1 MSGKREDVVGV
12 DRGDLGER
20 PRARERGDPV
30 ARRERRSVRRLPHR
44 ARELGAHRVRQLR
57 PVLVEALGLQD
68 VREVHP
74 DRGDVDEHLLRCARR
89 LRNVAHLDRS
99 GPVQSHHLYCTHA
112 VTVPAAT
119 TSLITSPGDPRSAA
133 GGGSRQGAPVQLVFG
148 PDDLEAYADVRDRL
162 RLHIVA
168 WARRR
173 GLLVEPSLV
182 AAALDHKHSVD
193 GRLGHW
199 TRAHVADALAVWF
212 PRTVALLPDDRD
224 AVPAALHALIGFLA
238 ERDWLDSRSDPA
250 EELHT
255 QVGDSTPALHD
266 ALDDERNHDLGTFWA
281 VQMLRHGVPTADP
294 SAVARFLERVHAGD
308 LDIDRAALRDIT
320 RRECR
325 AAPEPPGVPLPPVL
339 LPGAAAMLA
348 AADSSIALARLRGF
362 TRWVR
367 AGRALTRD
375 GRLQLGDARAVA
387 EALDLDHFAR
397 DRARAGDELPEIMLL
412 FSWAR
417 QARFVRVVHGRLVQV
432 KSAAPLLSRPI
443 EMWKRAFEAIGGIG
457 EHFGGSNV
465 FGAPSLF
472 GMSLGEAFPM
482 LLTLLYAAG
491 GEPIPVERFHRS
503 VREAVNARMGC
514 VVDDLAGDVE
524 QRLWRRDV
532 TALLDALELLGAVH
546 LEESHADDD
555 DDHRALI
562 ALAGPRRPGSDAGRA
577 HPDRAVGGAGDA
589 RRVGR
594 ARAARGRTRRRG
606 HRVRLR
612 ALRRDAPRGRRGRA
626 RGLGG
631 GPSEAR
637 GGPRGAAVPAARRG
651 PDASRPRS
659 VRARPDRH
667 RRTQPRRPAPAPGWA
682 PRRECPATGGVR
694 PPTSSFL
701 TKLYLQRQH
710 FAGRRRFHP

>member
-1 MSGKREDVVGV
+1 
-12 DRGDLGER
+12 
-20 PRARERGDPV
+20 
-30 ARRERRSVRRLPHR
+30 
-44 ARELGAHRVRQLR
+44 
-57 PVLVEALGLQD
+57 
-68 VREVHP
+68 
-74 DRGDVDEHLLRCARR
+74 
-89 LRNVAHLDRS
+89 
-99 GPVQSHHLYCTHA
+99 
-112 VTVPAAT
+112 
-119 TSLITSPGDPRSAA
+119 
-133 GGGSRQGAPVQLVFG
+133 VQLVFG

-182 AAALDHKHSVD
+182 AAAMDHKHSVD

-238 ERDWLDSRSDPA
+238 GRDWLDSRSDPA
-250 EELHT
+250 TELHA

-281 VQMLRHGVPTADP
+281 VQMLRHGVPTANP
-294 SAVARFLERVHAGD
+294 SAVARFLERVHAGE

-325 AAPEPPGVPLPPVL
+325 AAPEPPGVPMPPVL

-367 AGRALTRD
+367 AGRTLTRE

-472 GMSLGEAFPM
+472 GMSLGEAFPI
-482 LLTLLYAAG
+482 LLSLLYAAG
-491 GEPIPVERFHRS
+491 GEPIPVEQFHRS

-524 QRLWRRDV
+524 QRLWRRDI

-555 DDHRALI
+555 ANHQALI
-562 ALAGPRRPGSDAGRA
+562 ALAGRDDPDPTLVGLTPIGLWAVREMLVESGGHAPLVGELADEDIEYVCVRCVEMPREVAEAELAAWVAARPRRAAA
-577 HPDRAVGGAGDA
+577 HEV
-589 RRVGR
+589 
-594 ARAARGRTRRRG
+594 
-606 HRVRLR
+606 LR
-612 ALRRDAPRGRRGRA
+612 
-626 RGLGG
+626 
-631 GPSEAR
+631 
-637 GGPRGAAVPAARRG
+637 
-651 PDASRPRS
+651 
-659 VRARPDRH
+659 
-667 RRTQPRRPAPAPGWA
+667 
-682 PRRECPATGGVR
+682 
-694 PPTSSFL
+694 
-701 TKLYLQRQH
+701 YLQRAEVPTHRDLALYALAQTGTGAPNREGPRPRRAGHRAAGAQLPVECGPRRHH
-710 FAGRRRFHP
+710 F

>member
-1 MSGKREDVVGV
+1 M
-12 DRGDLGER
+12 
-20 PRARERGDPV
+20 
-30 ARRERRSVRRLPHR
+30 
-44 ARELGAHRVRQLR
+44 
-57 PVLVEALGLQD
+57 
-68 VREVHP
+68 
-74 DRGDVDEHLLRCARR
+74 
-89 LRNVAHLDRS
+89 
-99 GPVQSHHLYCTHA
+99 
-112 VTVPAAT
+112 
-119 TSLITSPGDPRSAA
+119 
-133 GGGSRQGAPVQLVFG
+133 QLVFG

-238 ERDWLDSRSDPA
+238 ERDWLDARSDPGA
-250 EELHT
+250 ELHT

-294 SAVARFLERVHAGD
+294 SAVARFLERVHAGE
-308 LDIDRAALRDIT
+308 LAIDRAALRDIT

-339 LPGAAAMLA
+339 LPSAAALLA
-348 AADSSIALARLRGF
+348 AADSSVALARLRGF

-417 QARFVRVVHGRLVQV
+417 QARFVRVVQGRLVQV

-443 EMWKRAFEAIGGIG
+443 EMWRRAFEAIGGIG

-472 GMSLGEAFPM
+472 GMSLGEAFPL

-555 DDHRALI
+555 DDQQALV
-562 ALAGPRRPGSDAGRA
+562 ALAGRDDPDPTLVGLTPIGLWAVREMLVESGGHAPLVGELADEDIEYVCVRCVGMRREVAEAELAAWVAARPRRAA
-577 HPDRAVGGAGDA
+577 HEV
-589 RRVGR
+589 
-594 ARAARGRTRRRG
+594 
-606 HRVRLR
+606 L
-612 ALRRDAPRGRRGRA
+612 
-626 RGLGG
+626 
-631 GPSEAR
+631 
-637 GGPRGAAVPAARRG
+637 
-651 PDASRPRS
+651 
-659 VRARPDRH
+659 
-667 RRTQPRRPAPAPGWA
+667 Q
-682 PRRECPATGGVR
+682 
-694 PPTSSFL
+694 
-701 TKLYLQRQH
+701 YLQRAEVATHRDLALYALAQTGTGVPNREGPRPRRAGHRAAGAQLPVECGPRRHH
-710 FAGRRRFHP
+710 F